1 MASILVLGNHP
12 EERDG
17 LALVLEF
24 AGHHC
29 ATVGSYSEAKNL
41 LRQEAY
47 DLVLADSLLGENSS
61 EQIVRKLKNASP
73 GVAVLVLTEDADRG
87 DAGDE
92 AITFPYSPV
101 QNLSPQMFE
110 IQKSEAL
117 VLLLPEQESSRLLSN
132 IPQTAGMLNK
142 LAALYH
148 SQENYAVAERLYK
161 RALKVSK
168 KKAGDQHREAATIL
182 NNLASLYHD
191 QERYSKAESLYKQS
205 LAIVEKV
212 FGPNH
217 PKVATRLRNL
227 MDLYRVQG
235 RKKEAASLDKRLKY
249 I

>member
-1 MASILVLGNHP
+1 MA
-12 EERDG
+12 
-17 LALVLEF
+17 LEF
-24 AGHHC
+24 AGHRC
-29 ATVGSYSEAKNL
+29 ATAGSYSEAKNL

-47 DLVLADSLLGENSS
+47 DLALADSQLDEDSS
-61 EQIVRKLKNASP
+61 EQIVRDLKSASP

-87 DAGDE
+87 YAGDE
-92 AITFPYSPV
+92 VITLTYSPV
-101 QNLSPQMFE
+101 QNLSPQMSE

-117 VLLLPEQESSRLLSN
+117 LILLPEQESSKLLSN

-148 SQENYAVAERLYK
+148 SQENYSVAERLYK
-161 RALKVSK
+161 RALKVSEK
-168 KKAGDQHREAATIL
+168 KVGDQHREAATIL

-191 QERYSKAESLYKQS
+191 QERYSKAEPLYKRS
-205 LAIVEKV
+205 LAILEKV
-212 FGPNH
+212 FGPDH

-235 RKKEAASLDKRLKY
+235 RKKEVASLDKRLKT